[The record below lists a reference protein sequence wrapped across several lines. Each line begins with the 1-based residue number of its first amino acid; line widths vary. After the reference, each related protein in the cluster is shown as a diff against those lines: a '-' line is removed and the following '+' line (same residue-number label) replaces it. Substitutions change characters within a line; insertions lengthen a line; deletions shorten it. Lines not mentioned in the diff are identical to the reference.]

1 MKHTEGPWVVDSELE
16 LNGTYVFGAS
26 ATTGE
31 PYCVCEMRIC
41 STTEAD
47 ARLIAA
53 APSMLIVIEKYA
65 QQGDT
70 DCIKLLEAINGSS

>member
-31 PYCVCEMRIC
+31 PYCVCEMRIG

-53 APSMLIVIEKYA
+53 APTMLTIIEKHA
-65 QQGDT
+65 ALGDSE
-70 DCIKLLEAINGSS
+70 CIMLLEAINGSS